1 MGMRMQRI
9 ASFLVVMFMW
19 AVVPGCGGG
28 GDSASSSGGGPP
40 QGASQVSI
48 DLPQNLGTVT
58 LPPRTDSEEFFLD
71 LRGSSFMLIAEGST
85 FTSDIDIH
93 SVIDPSGATLV
104 TANPNDVDP
113 IGRNHLQAVGESAVA
128 GLFPHTPAYNV
139 QPGRYSFRVR
149 NHGELPA
156 TINVSAIVKH
166 GVNPSSGTLNVN
178 LVFCGVPGLSASNA
192 LLGETLASQKFLTGF
207 NEFKRIF
214 RDAAHIEIATP
225 ALIDCSPLSAK
236 FTTIFSGNDFNRNG
250 QSDELDSLFGLHRQ
264 EENIGLSSNLSEN
277 ALTFYFIPTIEP
289 GLFEPSGGITLGV
302 SGGIPGPAFT
312 PGTDHSGVAVSTLG
326 APALLTDDLARNIG
340 RTMAHEAAHFLGL
353 FHTTERISVPDGR
366 ERHDPLADTPECPT
380 VNDVNRNGL
389 EASECIDFDGGNL
402 MFWDGGGSGT
412 QLTDGQRLVL
422 HRNPL
427 IH

>member
-1 MGMRMQRI
+1 MFSGMQRV
-9 ASFLVVMFMW
+9 ASFFVVMVMW
-19 AVVPGCGGG
+19 TVLHGCGGG
-28 GDSASSSGGGPP
+28 EDSPNTPGVPSPQSGT
-40 QGASQVSI
+40 QVSV
-48 DLPQNLGTVT
+48 DPPKQVATVT

-71 LRGSSFMLIAEGST
+71 MRGSSFMLIADGGVAQ
-85 FTSDIDIH
+85 DIDIH
-93 SVIDPSGATLV
+93 TVVDPSGAMFV

-113 IGRNHLQAVGESAVA
+113 IGLNTLQRLGDSAVA
-128 GLFPHTPAYNV
+128 GLFPHTPDYNV

-149 NHGELPA
+149 NHGGLPA

-192 LLGETLASQKFLTGF
+192 LSGQTPASERFLVGF

-214 RDAAHIEIATP
+214 REAAHIEIETSS
-225 ALIDCSPLSAK
+225 LSDCSLAALSSVA
-236 FTTIFSGNDFNRNG
+236 FLGGDDFNKNG
-250 QSDELDSLFGLHRQ
+250 QPDEMDRLFALHKQDMIGL
-264 EENIGLSSNLSEN
+264 GLSSNLVEN
-277 ALTFYFIPTIEP
+277 ALTFYFIPNIDP
-289 GLFEPSGGITLGV
+289 SLFEPSSGTTLGF

-312 PGTDHSGVAVSTLG
+312 PGTRHSGVAVSTLG
-326 APALLTDDLARNIG
+326 SPAILSDDHARGLG

-353 FHTTERISVPDGR
+353 FHTTEINGQ
-366 ERHDPLADTPECPT
+366 RHDPLSDTPECPKG
-380 VNDVNRNGL
+380 NDANNDGL
-389 EASECIDFDGGNL
+389 VAASECSNFDGHNL
-402 MFWDGGGSGT
+402 MFWDGGGSGI